1 MGHNSEQ
8 VKVVK
13 EYHSRTAVLANEL
26 SNVQFQKEKQVN
38 LLLSKIDLQE
48 EVKFCNNSVQNEC
61 QVSQNCFKRHKAF
74 FTV

>member
-26 SNVQFQKEKQVN
+26 SNVQFQKEKQVVKR
-38 LLLSKIDLQE
+38 LSTHGKGH
-48 EVKFCNNSVQNEC
+48 
-61 QVSQNCFKRHKAF
+61 SQRGVF
-74 FTV
+74 FINVEDRYYKSIQ